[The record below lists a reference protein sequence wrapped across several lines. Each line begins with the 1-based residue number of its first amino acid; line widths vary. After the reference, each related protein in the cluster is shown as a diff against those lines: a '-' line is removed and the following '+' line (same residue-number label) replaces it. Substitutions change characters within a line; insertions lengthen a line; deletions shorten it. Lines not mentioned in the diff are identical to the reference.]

1 MNDDDIKGLKTLM
14 DSLEYTQVV
23 DSATFISSGSLLD
36 HVYVKSTVLPM
47 IENSVVTVYYS
58 DHEAVKVKINLRW
71 FEVYC
76 KRSND
81 E

>member
-58 DHEAVKVKINLRW
+58 DHEAVKVKINLR
-71 FEVYC
+71 
-76 KRSND
+76 
-81 E
+81 